1 MRMKLQINFPT
12 TKTCSKSHSHNLH
25 APFYQKFVLLLLFFG
40 IQLIFSFP
48 FQAYAKTKDSD
59 LYELIMQWPSSD
71 STPTGLSDVEKA
83 LNEITEPAIGV
94 TVRLKA
100 TSNPVFET
108 NLAVSSGEKLD
119 LSLALYGRMPS
130 LVSNGY
136 LMPLDD
142 LIDQYG
148 QEVKNACGVQL
159 KGGYYQNQL
168 YGIPPVYSEGQRYGF
183 ICRTDMMEKY
193 GFQLEEG
200 KYYTFDEL
208 EDFFCRVKE
217 GEGEDFYIL
226 GGSMA
231 SKAGLLEKSCYA
243 FDVLGSQINTGV
255 LMLNPDTGLTSTS
268 ISTCNQV
275 MDFYETKEFMDFARR
290 MYRWDQKGFFYP
302 NTSISEED
310 SNIMMRDNKILGW
323 FFHNVPG
330 EEVENASKSGLEVT
344 FIPTR
349 EAIRTTDV
357 NQNVL
362 WSIPTTCENP
372 EKVIEFLNLLYTDE
386 TVSNLLQRG
395 IEGKSYVVVE
405 ENENGKLIDFPEGMD
420 ITTIPYYVNGG
431 VYGNRLCAYTWVPG
445 DINHNQIVKE
455 FSDQVSL
462 TSPAWGYVFDSEK
475 VSVQIAQ
482 VEQVVQKYIGII
494 ETGAV
499 DPEIEVPMFLQ
510 ELKAAGIDQ
519 IIEENQCQYDIWKKQ
534 Q

>member
-12 TKTCSKSHSHNLH
+12 VKTCSKNHSRNLH
-25 APFYQKFVLLLLFFG
+25 RPFYRKFALLLFFFG
-40 IQLIFSFP
+40 IQLIFSFS

-100 TSNPVFET
+100 TANPVFEA

-119 LSLALYGRMPS
+119 LSLALYGHMPN

-136 LMPLDD
+136 LLPLDD

-148 QEVKNACGVQL
+148 QEVKEACGVQL
-159 KGGYYQNQL
+159 KGGYYQNHL

-183 ICRTDMMEKY
+183 ICRTDMMKKY
-193 GFQLEEG
+193 DFQLEDG
-200 KYYTFDEL
+200 KYYNFDEL
-208 EDFFCRVKE
+208 EAFFERVKK
-217 GEGEDFYIL
+217 GEGKDFYIL

-231 SKAGLLEKSCYA
+231 SKAGLLEKSNYA
-243 FDVLGSQINTGV
+243 MDVLGSHINAGV
-255 LMLNPDTGLTSTS
+255 LMLDLNNGLTSNT
-268 ISTCNQV
+268 ISACNQV
-275 MDFYETKEFMDFARR
+275 VDFYETEEFMEFARR
-290 MYRWDQKGFFYP
+290 MYRWNQEGFFYP

-330 EEVENASKSGLEVT
+330 EEVENASKSGLDVT

-362 WSIPTTCENP
+362 WSIPATCENP
-372 EKVIEFLNLLYTDE
+372 KKVMEFLDLLYTDE
-386 TVSNLLQRG
+386 KVSNLLQRG
-395 IEGKSYVVVE
+395 IEGQSYVVVE

-420 ITTIPYYVNGG
+420 IDTIPYYVNGG
-431 VYGNRLCAYTWVPG
+431 VYGNRLNSYTWVPG

>member
-1 MRMKLQINFPT
+1 MKI
-12 TKTCSKSHSHNLH
+12 KTDFSRIPNAKKLCLGIGGV
-25 APFYQKFVLLLLFFG
+25 FLLFFLG
-40 IQLIFSFP
+40 LQLIF
-48 FQAYAKTKDSD
+48 FQVHADSEY
-59 LYELIMQWPSSD
+59 YELIMQWPASD
-71 STPTGLSDVEKA
+71 STPAGLKDVENA
-83 LNEITEPAIGV
+83 LNQITEPAIGV
-94 TVRLKA
+94 TVRLEA
-100 TSNPVFET
+100 TGNPVFET

-136 LMPLDD
+136 LLPLDD

-148 QEVKNACGVQL
+148 QKVKDACGVQL

-183 ICRTDMMEKY
+183 ICRRDMMEKY
-193 GFQLEEG
+193 DFQLEEG

-208 EDFFCRVKE
+208 EVFFQRVKE
-217 GEGEDFYIL
+217 GEGEDFFIT

-231 SKAGLLEKSCYA
+231 SKGGLVEKSEYA
-243 FDVLGSQINTGV
+243 FDVLGSNMNTGV
-255 LMLNPDTGLTSTS
+255 LLLNQGGELTSES
-268 ISTCNQV
+268 LSSSSKV
-275 MDFYETKEFMDFARR
+275 VDFYETEEFMEFARR
-290 MYRWDQKGFFYP
+290 MYRWNQAGFFYP

-310 SNIMMRDNKILGW
+310 SNIMMRDHKILGW

-330 EEVENASKSGLEVT
+330 EEVENASKSKLDVA

-357 NQNVL
+357 SQNVL
-362 WSIPTTCENP
+362 WSIPATCENP
-372 EKVIEFLNLLYTDE
+372 EKVMEFLNLLYTDE

-395 IEGKSYVVVE
+395 IEGRSYVVVE

-420 ITTIPYYVNGG
+420 ISTIPYYVNVG
-431 VYGNRLCAYTWVPG
+431 VYGNRLSAYTWVPG

-455 FSDQVSL
+455 FSDQISL

-482 VEQVVQKYIGII
+482 VEQIVQKYIGII

-499 DPEIEVPMFLQ
+499 DPDMEVPMFLA
-510 ELKAAGIDQ
+510 ELKTAGIDQ
-519 IIEENQCQYDIWKKQ
+519 IIEENQRQYDIWRKEQ
-534 Q
+534 